1 MENNYTIQIN
11 LYGEYMTINLPENY
25 DSFKTQISS
34 ILSISVEEL
43 NLFNIFYKDNDN
55 IQININNNDDYEE
68 LIFKISLNEIQILNI
83 EYRNDEKQNNNIQ
96 DFCSKPNFDN
106 DIFLNNNL
114 NNDFEAHNSI
124 IFPVMCNNCKQNN
137 LKNIIYYCQ
146 KCQHY
151 VCEQCFKI
159 IFRNHIHS
167 YNIIGTLEH
176 FNYFN
181 HENENKNNSFNN
193 NINNILSDN
202 NNNELNNKNDIIL
215 DINDNSNNN
224 IQNNENQNIDNQ
236 IIDNLNMNNQ
246 INNNENK
253 KEENINNIEKNEKEI
268 SNKNDEFL
276 TIDPEKDDWGICP
289 ITNDY
294 MENPVITIY
303 GTHYEKNAIIDW
315 LKRNQTDPLTNQ
327 PLTEKDLTEDEE
339 YKKNIKL
346 YRFVHDI

>member
-43 NLFNIFYKDNDN
+43 NLFNIFYKDEDN
-55 IQININNNDDYEE
+55 IQININNIDDYKE

-83 EYRNDEKQNNNIQ
+83 EYRNDE
-96 DFCSKPNFDN
+96 
-106 DIFLNNNL
+106 
-114 NNDFEAHNSI
+114 
-124 IFPVMCNNCKQNN
+124 KQNN

-181 HENENKNNSFNN
+181 HENENKNNSSNN
-193 NINNILSDN
+193 NINNILNNNSDN
-202 NNNELNNKNDIIL
+202 NLYNKNDIIL
-215 DINDNSNNN
+215 DINDNSNYNT
-224 IQNNENQNIDNQ
+224 QNID
-236 IIDNLNMNNQ
+236 NQ
-246 INNNENK
+246 INNNENQK
-253 KEENINNIEKNEKEI
+253 KEHINDIEKKEI
-268 SNKNDEFL
+268 ETCNNNNEFL
-276 TIDPEKDDWGICP
+276 SIDPDKDDWGICP
-289 ITNDY
+289 ITNEY

-315 LKRNQTDPLTNQ
+315 LNRRQTDPLTNQ

-339 YKKNIKL
+339 YKKNIKE
-346 YRFVHDI
+346 YRFIHDI

>member
-34 ILSISVEEL
+34 ILGISVEEL
-43 NLFNIFYKDNDN
+43 NLFNIFYKDEDN
-55 IQININNNDDYEE
+55 IQININNIDDYKE

-83 EYRNDEKQNNNIQ
+83 EYRNDEKPNNNNQ
-96 DFCSKPNFDN
+96 DFYNKPNIDN

-114 NNDFEAHNSI
+114 NNNFEEHNSI
-124 IFPVMCNNCKQNN
+124 IFPVMCINCKQNN

-181 HENENKNNSFNN
+181 HENENKNNSSNN
-193 NINNILSDN
+193 NINNILNNNSDN
-202 NNNELNNKNDIIL
+202 NLNNKNDIIL
-215 DINDNSNNN
+215 DINDNSNYNT
-224 IQNNENQNIDNQ
+224 QNID
-236 IIDNLNMNNQ
+236 NQ
-246 INNNENK
+246 INNNENQK
-253 KEENINNIEKNEKEI
+253 KENINDIEKKEI
-268 SNKNDEFL
+268 ETCNNNNEFL
-276 TIDPEKDDWGICP
+276 SIDPDKDDWGICP
-289 ITNDY
+289 ITNEY

-315 LKRNQTDPLTNQ
+315 LKRHQTDPLTNQ

-339 YKKNIKL
+339 YKKNIKE
-346 YRFVHDI
+346 YRFIHDI